1 MALLDPTFVA
11 TNAPSANTA
20 ASATHAAVTG
30 KTHVCQTIHT
40 TFNAGSSAPA
50 AAGIALVLR
59 DGASGTGAILW
70 SSQMSV
76 PAVAGQ
82 SSPPV
87 EVSGLAI
94 TGTPGNS
101 MTLEFTSAGGA
112 NTLETVAFTGFL
124 C

>member
-1 MALLDPTFVA
+1 MGLLDPTFVA
-11 TNAPSANTA
+11 ANAPSANTA
-20 ASATHAAVTG
+20 ATATHAAVSG

-40 TFNAGSSAPA
+40 TFNAGTAAPT

-59 DGASGTGAILW
+59 DGPSGTGSILW
-70 SSQMSV
+70 SSQMSL
-76 PAVAGQ
+76 PNIAGQ

-94 TGTPGNS
+94 TGTPGNA
-101 MTLEFTSAGGA
+101 MTLEFTGAGGA
-112 NTLETVAFTGFL
+112 NTLETVAFSGFL